1 MPFPRK
7 ISSRFAGV
15 FAAALFVALLALF
28 IVAPGSI
35 SASAADNWQGSYWN
49 NRDLQGQP
57 ALMRWDAAIDFDWH
71 GLSPD
76 PSINVDNFS
85 ARWVRSL
92 NFAAGTYTFR
102 ATMDDGMRV
111 WVDGRLI
118 IDSWMESNVRTIE
131 SAVWLNS
138 GSHRIVVEY
147 FEAGGNA
154 VAGFTWTPNNQVVPP
169 QPPPPTVQPPTVL
182 PPGVIAPV
190 AEVKAPFLNVRSAP
204 GASQP
209 VVAVLRQN
217 TLVRMQARSSGGGW
231 ILINTDGVQG
241 WVNKNFLYTEFP
253 FTSLPTQGT
262 NPVPPPVQPLPPAQG
277 NTGVVNSSMLNV
289 RSGPGVAFP
298 VIAVLRG
305 GTQVTIIE
313 TDWATGWLR
322 VGIAGA
328 GQGWVNG
335 RYITR

>member
-7 ISSRFAGV
+7 FSSRFAGV
-15 FAAALFVALLALF
+15 LAAAALVALLALF
-28 IVAPGSI
+28 IFAPGQAA
-35 SASAADNWQGSYWN
+35 ASGADNWQASYWN

-57 ALMRWDAAIDFDWH
+57 ALMRWEQAIDHDWH

-92 NFAAGTYTFR
+92 NFPAGTYTFR

-118 IDSWMESNVRTIE
+118 IDSWIESNVRTIE

-147 FEAGGNA
+147 FEKGGNA
-154 VAGFTWTPNNQVVPP
+154 VAGFTWSPNDGQGVMPP
-169 QPPPPTVQPPTVL
+169 VVQPPVIQPPTIL
-182 PPGVIAPV
+182 PPGVIAPT
-190 AEVKAPFLNVRSAP
+190 AEVKAAFLNVRSAP

-241 WVNKNFLYTEFP
+241 WVNKNYLHTDFP

-262 NPVPPPVQPLPPAQG
+262 TSPQPPVNPLPPAG
-277 NTGVVNSSMLNV
+277 NSGMVNSSMLNV

-305 GTQVTIIE
+305 GTQVSVIE
-313 TDWATGWLR
+313 SNANGWLR
-322 VGIAGA
+322 VGIPGA